1 MLKLMRERFHSL
13 KVLLWLVVGSF
24 VITIFAVWGGAREAA
39 RGGATATW
47 AARVDGEEIPAALF
61 RQRVRNL
68 DNFYRQLYGSGYA
81 QQRPTLRVGETVA
94 QDLINNRLVV
104 REARR
109 LGLLPTVDDLTRRI
123 TEIPQFQGPD
133 GRFIGRQRYQELLRA
148 NGLDV
153 AAFEREQME
162 ALTVERFKNVVF
174 DALSVGDLEL
184 EDELR
189 RRNEKTRVAVL
200 RVPLER
206 YRSDTSPSE
215 VDLQAHLERHPQRF
229 RRGESRRGRVLILS
243 REKVGGE
250 IQVSEKESRQ
260 QYERERDTR
269 FTRQEQRR
277 ASHILLKV
285 EASAPQAEVD
295 RVRRRAEKLL
305 AQARGGADF
314 AALARASSEDPGS
327 AAQGGDLGF
336 FGRGAM
342 VAEFESAAFSLP
354 IGQISDLV
362 RSSFGFHII
371 KVTGEQPAGVVP
383 FEEARPGIERALQF
397 QRVQEEMTRRART
410 WTERLRAGDSADEL
424 AGEAKIEVQDTGYLT
439 REERGG
445 AATPG
450 VVQAMFAL
458 EPEGASEPLAVP
470 EGLAVVQ
477 LVEIRPAAVPPL
489 AEARAQVEADWKR
502 EQAVERGRRALEAA
516 GLYGPSAPAPA
527 AAARALSGEI
537 VETPLFLRSEAPEQ
551 VPASLRAAAFSTPGG
566 AWSQPV
572 AEGEHLVA
580 LHVLQRP
587 PLDLATL
594 AASRDGL
601 RRSLVFQK
609 RNLLYNQI
617 LEKLR
622 SGSDLEL
629 NQPLIALADQG

>member
-39 RGGATATW
+39 RGGAGATW
-47 AARVDGEEIPAALF
+47 AARVNGEVISSAVF
-61 RQRVRNL
+61 SQRVRNL

-81 QQRPTLRVGETVA
+81 QQRPSLRVGETVA
-94 QDLINNRLVV
+94 QDLINNRLVM

-123 TEIPQFQGPD
+123 TEIPQFQGAD
-133 GRFIGRQRYQELLRA
+133 GKFIGRQRYQELLRA

-162 ALTVERFKNVVF
+162 ALAVERFKNVIF
-174 DALSVGDLEL
+174 DAVSVSDLEL

-189 RRNEKTRVAVL
+189 RRNEKSRVAVL
-200 RVPLER
+200 RIPLER
-206 YRSDTSPSE
+206 FRSAATPAE
-215 VDLQAHLERHPQRF
+215 TDLQAHLERYPQRF
-229 RRGESRRGRVLILS
+229 RRGESRRGRVLILA
-243 REKVGGE
+243 REKLADQ
-250 IQVSEKESRQ
+250 IKVSEEECRTE
-260 QYERERDTR
+260 YERERETR
-269 FTRQEQRR
+269 YTRQDQRR
-277 ASHILLKV
+277 ASHILVKV
-285 EASAPQAEVD
+285 EASAPPAEAD
-295 RVRRRAEKLL
+295 KARRRAEKIL
-305 AQARGGADF
+305 AQARGGSEF
-314 AALARASSEDPGS
+314 AALARTHSEDPGS

-354 IGQISDLV
+354 VGQISDLV

-410 WTERLRAGDSADEL
+410 WTERLRAGDTADEL
-424 AGEAKIEVQDTGYLT
+424 AGEEKIEVQYTGYLT

-477 LVEIRPAAVPPL
+477 LVEIRPAAVPSL
-489 AEARAQVEADWKR
+489 AEARAQLEADWRR
-502 EQAVERGRRALEAA
+502 EQAVESGRRALEAA
-516 GLYGPSAPAPA
+516 GLYGPSAPSPA
-527 AAARALSGEI
+527 AAARALSGQSAD
-537 VETPLFLRSEAPEQ
+537 TAPFLRSEAPEQ
-551 VPASLRAAAFSTPGG
+551 VPASLRPAAFSTSPG

-572 AEGEHLVA
+572 AEDEQLVA
-580 LHVLQRP
+580 LQVLERP
-587 PLDLATL
+587 PLDPAVV
-594 AASRDGL
+594 ASSREGL
-601 RRSLVFQK
+601 RRSLIFQK

-617 LEKLR
+617 LEKMR
-622 SGSDLEL
+622 ASADLEL
-629 NQPLIALADQG
+629 NQPLIAEADRG

>member
-1 MLKLMRERFHSL
+1 
-13 KVLLWLVVGSF
+13 V
-24 VITIFAVWGGAREAA
+24 
-39 RGGATATW
+39 
-47 AARVDGEEIPAALF
+47 F

-81 QQRPTLRVGETVA
+81 QQRPSLRVGETVA

-109 LGLLPTVDDLTRRI
+109 LGLLPTIDDLTRRI
-123 TEIPQFQGPD
+123 TEFAQFQGPD
-133 GRFIGRQRYQELLRA
+133 GKFIGRQRYQELLRA

-162 ALTVERFKNVVF
+162 ALTVERFKNLVF
-174 DALSVGDLEL
+174 DSVSVGDPEL

-189 RRNEKTRVAVL
+189 RRNERSRVAVL

-206 YRSDTSPSE
+206 FRSEAVPSE
-215 VDLQAHLERHPQRF
+215 TDLQAHLERHPERF
-229 RRGESRRGRVLILS
+229 RRGESRRGRVLVLS
-243 REKVGGE
+243 REKVAE
-250 IQVSEKESRQ
+250 QIELPEEDIRRE
-260 QYERERDTR
+260 YERERDTR
-269 FTRQEQRR
+269 FARQEQRR

-285 EASAPQAEVD
+285 EASAPPAEVE

-314 AALARASSEDPGS
+314 AELARAHSEDPGS

-342 VAEFESAAFSLP
+342 VAEFESAAFALP
-354 IGQISDLV
+354 AGQISDLV

-383 FEEARPGIERALQF
+383 FEEARLGIERALQF

-410 WTERLRAGDSADEL
+410 WTERLRAGDTADEL
-424 AGEAKIEVQDTGYLT
+424 AGEEKIEVRDTGFLT
-439 REERGG
+439 REQSGG
-445 AATPG
+445 VATPAL
-450 VVQAMFAL
+450 VQAMFAL
-458 EPEGASEPLAVP
+458 EPEGASEPVAVP

-477 LVEIRPAAVPPL
+477 LIEGRPAALPPL
-489 AEARAQVEADWKR
+489 AEARAQVEADWRR
-502 EQAVERGRRALEAA
+502 EQALEGGRRAMQSA
-516 GLYGPSAPAPA
+516 GLYGDAPPSPE

-537 VETPLFLRSEAPEQ
+537 VDTPLFLRSEAPESI
-551 VPASLRAAAFSTPGG
+551 PAPLRAEAFAVPPG
-566 AWSQPV
+566 AWSHPV
-572 AEGEHLVA
+572 AEGERLLA
-580 LHVLQRP
+580 LYVRERP
-587 PLDLATL
+587 PVDPAAL

-609 RNLLYNQI
+609 RNILYNQI
-617 LEKLR
+617 LERLR
-622 SGSDLEL
+622 AQADLEL
-629 NQPLIALADQG
+629 NHPLISLANEG